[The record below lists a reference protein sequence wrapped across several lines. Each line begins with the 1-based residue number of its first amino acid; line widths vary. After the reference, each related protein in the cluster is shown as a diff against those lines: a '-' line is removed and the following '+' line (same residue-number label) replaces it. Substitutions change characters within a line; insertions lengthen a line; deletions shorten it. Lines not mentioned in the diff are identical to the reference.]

1 MKRTKHVRGSAT
13 QSAKCQ
19 LEMDLQLLKQRTE
32 LERQAESRRQ
42 DHEWKMMFAEKGV
55 FAIVVVFIAAVVTFC
70 GNVFV
75 ERYKSDTSSQQ
86 ARAQTVRAS
95 CNEVWGKLASFEES
109 VGQYDE
115 VIRTLHFNKDFG
127 VFRTRKERASDQ
139 ASINRISTDTKH
151 ALSNLWKTLRAQELN
166 LGPNMH
172 AVFFRAMQDI
182 AELRIIY
189 ETAALHEG
197 KLDKIDYDAIDEVRN
212 DLKEQKKLLSSVVN
226 QS

>member
-1 MKRTKHVRGSAT
+1 
-13 QSAKCQ
+13 
-19 LEMDLQLLKQRTE
+19 MDLQLLKQRTE

-55 FAIVVVFIAAVVTFC
+55 FAIVVVLIAAVVTFC
-70 GNVFV
+70 GNVLV

-115 VIRTLHFNKDFG
+115 VIRTQHFNKDFG
-127 VFRTRKERASDQ
+127 VFRTRKERARDQ
-139 ASINRISTDTKH
+139 ASINRISTETKQ

-182 AELRIIY
+182 AKFRIIY

-197 KLDKIDYDAIDEVRN
+197 KLDKLDYDAIDEVRN

-226 QS
+226 PP